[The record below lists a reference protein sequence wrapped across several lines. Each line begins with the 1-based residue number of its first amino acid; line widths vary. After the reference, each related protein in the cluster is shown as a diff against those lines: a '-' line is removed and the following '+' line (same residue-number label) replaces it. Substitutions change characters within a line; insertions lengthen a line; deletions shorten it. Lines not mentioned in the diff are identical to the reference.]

1 MLPLSNRFT
10 KALFLELKLAQ
21 QRPLMWGK
29 QTVSLLQ
36 LGGSAVPEE
45 QLFSNAESD
54 LFFTEESCHR
64 ARARAETHTK
74 RRATCQ

>member
-45 QLFSNAESD
+45 QLFSKA
-54 LFFTEESCHR
+54 
-64 ARARAETHTK
+64 
-74 RRATCQ
+74 